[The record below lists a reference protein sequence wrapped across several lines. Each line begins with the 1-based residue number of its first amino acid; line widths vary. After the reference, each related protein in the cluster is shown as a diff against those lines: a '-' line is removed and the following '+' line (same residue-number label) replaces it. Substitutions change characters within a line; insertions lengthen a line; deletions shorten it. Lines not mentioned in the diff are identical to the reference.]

1 MKKILITLLCLPLL
15 MFAQSKKQDQEMFE
29 TLEIKAEMPLME
41 DELKSVNGFSYS
53 LKTLTEKNGIIVLF
67 TCNTCPFVV
76 KWEDRYKLTEELA
89 KKNNLGL
96 VYINSNY
103 KKRDGDDSY
112 DEMKK
117 HAKEMNYRFPYL
129 LDEKTI
135 SISGLSKEINEKEQ
149 KILSLFGKK
158 RNVSNSEIMDLF
170 LEQDKTKDFA
180 VKKKN
185 KTILSLN
192 EKLFSVFKIEF
203 ISKKKSKSDSRQLTY
218 FLNKKVRIL
227 EEGAI

>member
-1 MKKILITLLCLPLL
+1 MKKILITLLCLPFL

-67 TCNTCPFVV
+67 TSNTCPFVV
-76 KWEDRYKLTEELA
+76 KWEDRYKITEELA

-129 LDEKTI
+129 LDEK
-135 SISGLSKEINEKEQ
+135 SKLANAFGAKTTPHIFMFNSNYQLVYKGAIDDNYEDIDKVKEFYLEDAITQ
-149 KILSLFGKK
+149 LVKGKK
-158 RNVSNSEIMDLF
+158 IKVSE
-170 LEQDKTKDFA
+170 TKP
-180 VKKKN
+180 VGCSIKR
-185 KTILSLN
+185 
-192 EKLFSVFKIEF
+192 FKP
-203 ISKKKSKSDSRQLTY
+203 
-218 FLNKKVRIL
+218 
-227 EEGAI
+227 

>member
-1 MKKILITLLCLPLL
+1 MKKILITLLCLPVL

-67 TCNTCPFVV
+67 TSNTCPFVV
-76 KWEDRYKLTEELA
+76 KWEDRYKITEELA

-129 LDEKTI
+129 LDEK
-135 SISGLSKEINEKEQ
+135 SKLANAFGAKTTPHIFMFNSNYQLVYKGAIDDNYEDIDKVKEFYLEDAITQ
-149 KILSLFGKK
+149 LVKGKK
-158 RNVSNSEIMDLF
+158 IKVSETNPVGCSI
-170 LEQDKTKDFA
+170 KR
-180 VKKKN
+180 
-185 KTILSLN
+185 
-192 EKLFSVFKIEF
+192 FKP
-203 ISKKKSKSDSRQLTY
+203 
-218 FLNKKVRIL
+218 
-227 EEGAI
+227 

>member
-1 MKKILITLLCLPLL
+1 MKKILITILCLPLL

-67 TCNTCPFVV
+67 TSNTCPFVV
-76 KWEDRYKLTEELA
+76 KWEDRYKITEELA

-129 LDEKTI
+129 LDEK
-135 SISGLSKEINEKEQ
+135 SKIANAFGAKTTPHIFMFNSNYQLVYKGAIDDNYEDIDKVKEFYLEDAITQ
-149 KILSLFGKK
+149 LVKGKK
-158 RNVSNSEIMDLF
+158 IKVSETNPVGCSI
-170 LEQDKTKDFA
+170 KR
-180 VKKKN
+180 
-185 KTILSLN
+185 
-192 EKLFSVFKIEF
+192 FKP
-203 ISKKKSKSDSRQLTY
+203 
-218 FLNKKVRIL
+218 
-227 EEGAI
+227 

>member
-1 MKKILITLLCLPLL
+1 MKKILITLLCLPVL

-67 TCNTCPFVV
+67 TSNTCPFVV
-76 KWEDRYKLTEELA
+76 KWEDRYKITEELA

-96 VYINSNY
+96 VYINSNH

-129 LDEKTI
+129 LDEK
-135 SISGLSKEINEKEQ
+135 SKLANAFGAKTTPHIFMFNSNYQLVYKGAIDDNYEDINKVKEFYLEDAITQ
-149 KILSLFGKK
+149 LVKGKK
-158 RNVSNSEIMDLF
+158 IKVSETNPVGCSI
-170 LEQDKTKDFA
+170 KR
-180 VKKKN
+180 
-185 KTILSLN
+185 
-192 EKLFSVFKIEF
+192 FKP
-203 ISKKKSKSDSRQLTY
+203 
-218 FLNKKVRIL
+218 
-227 EEGAI
+227 